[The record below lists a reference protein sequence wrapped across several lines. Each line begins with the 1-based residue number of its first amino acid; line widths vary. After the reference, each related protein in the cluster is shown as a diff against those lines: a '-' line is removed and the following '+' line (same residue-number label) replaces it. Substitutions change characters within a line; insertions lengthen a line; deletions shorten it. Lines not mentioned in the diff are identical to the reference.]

1 MGVNTSE
8 KNVNLFSVPDQVLEL
23 LVESV
28 MDDSLSISWERP
40 AQPNDY
46 TLNYTVSVTD
56 ISTGTE
62 LKSVLNETQI
72 IVTLHLTPCMGRD
85 AH

>member
-1 MGVNTSE
+1 M
-8 KNVNLFSVPDQVLEL
+8 LSVPSRVQEQ
-23 LVESV
+23 LVEKV
-28 MDDSLSISWERP
+28 MDDRLSISWERP

-62 LKSVLNETQI
+62 LNRTVLNETQF
-72 IVTLHLTPCMGRD
+72 IVTLPCMD
-85 AH
+85 TIPTINVILL